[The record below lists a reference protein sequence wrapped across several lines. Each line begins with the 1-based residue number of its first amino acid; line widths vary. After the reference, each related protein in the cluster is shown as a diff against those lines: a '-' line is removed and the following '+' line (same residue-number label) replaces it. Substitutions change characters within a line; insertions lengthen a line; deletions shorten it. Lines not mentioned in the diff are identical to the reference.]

1 MAAISTP
8 AREPGSGAG
17 IGLAVGA
24 LALVGALLGVG
35 LVVGE
40 LQAFWV
46 GLSVIAG
53 MLILYDF
60 RIGAILLTIAL
71 PIAPSTM
78 FPHNLFGITGAN
90 PLNLLMGITLLSFLV
105 HGRVSPRAGPVAS
118 PRVLWLYVVP
128 ILFAGLLGSRHVH
141 QIHPELYEL
150 MAIDFNNAAGYL
162 RDMMVKPLFTVL
174 IALLIGAA
182 VARAKKPEGF
192 LIAIGIAVWFLC
204 LLSIKQVARTSL
216 SLEEIANPRM
226 RTFFSSTGLHAN
238 DLGRVFA
245 VAYAFL
251 LFAWWES
258 KQAWF
263 RLACLATMALVVTA
277 LIFTFSRGAFLGFVV
292 VNGLF
297 FLWKFNL
304 RTTALFLLAGVVF
317 FALLPPEMYTRLS
330 MGFGED
336 ANAVSAGRIEGIWLP
351 MLSELWRSPVWG
363 NGLGSFMWS
372 QPMLAGLTLVA
383 THPHNAYLEAYLD
396 MGIVGLGLMLAFY
409 WHVWKG
415 FRTLGNNAFLSPE
428 LRGFYKG
435 AAAAL
440 ISFFVTGFAGSSLV
454 PRPEYALLWVAIGMM
469 YGQFARRPVR

>member
-17 IGLAVGA
+17 LGLAVGA
-24 LALVGALLGVG
+24 LALIGALLGVG

-46 GLSVIAG
+46 GLSFIAG
-53 MLILYDF
+53 LLILYDF
-60 RIGAILLTIAL
+60 RIGAVLLAICL
-71 PIAPSTM
+71 PIASSTLFPS
-78 FPHNLFGITGAN
+78 NLFGITGAN
-90 PLNLLMGITLLSFLV
+90 PLNMLMGVTLLSFLL

-118 PRVLWLYVVP
+118 PRLLWLYVVP
-128 ILFAGLLGSRHVH
+128 ILFAGFLGSRHVNS
-141 QIHPELYEL
+141 IHPELYEL
-150 MAIDFNNAAGYL
+150 MAIDFTNATGYL
-162 RDMMVKPLFTVL
+162 RDMMVKPLFTVV
-174 IALLIGAA
+174 IAVLIGAA

-192 LIAIGIAVWFLC
+192 LIPIGIAIWFLC
-204 LLSIKQVARTSL
+204 LMSIKQVARTSL
-216 SLEEIANPRM
+216 SLEEISNPRM

-258 KQAWF
+258 KD
-263 RLACLATMALVVTA
+263 RLFKLTCLATMALVVMA

-304 RTTALFLLAGVVF
+304 KTTALFLLAGVAF

-330 MGFGED
+330 MGFGQD

-351 MLSELWRSPVWG
+351 MLSELWRSPIWG

-372 QPMLAGLTLVA
+372 EPMLSGQTLVA

-396 MGIVGLGLMLAFY
+396 LGLVGLALVLAYY

-415 FRTLGNNAFLSPE
+415 LRTLGNNAFLSPE

-440 ISFFVTGFAGSSLV
+440 ISFFVTGLAGSSLM
-454 PRPEYALLWVAIGMM
+454 PRPEYALLWIAIGMM
-469 YGQFARRPVR
+469 YGQFARRPER